1 MIVSPNMVL
10 QVLIHPH
17 SQVHGTLRGYH
28 KMRHFYMRPKS
39 HPWPHCFWTAHWHDS
54 THHRPGYQGFSDGKS
69 GLLGQA
75 FYLTFQIGFLKWMD
89 QDGEVINVRNG
100 SKWNSVNFWT
110 AFGPQPLQL
119 RWVPPWLP
127 SWKTQNGGRT
137 CGLKWLQRRRRRW
150 RRKAWV
156 TWKRWHRKGYWWFDN
171 LISLGFRLIHCCTLN
186 K

>member
-1 MIVSPNMVL
+1 MIIAPKYRMGYSPGTIWYPREHTNSCLIYSWSSL
-10 QVLIHPH
+10 QIWYY
-17 SQVHGTLRGYH
+17 R
-28 KMRHFYMRPKS
+28 
-39 HPWPHCFWTAHWHDS
+39 FWS
-54 THHRPGYQGFSDGKS
+54 THTAKCTEPCEGITKCVTFTCGRSHTRDLIAFEPLIDLTARIGQATFLVFRWFLS

-75 FYLTFQIGFLKWMD
+75 FYLTFQIAFL
-89 QDGEVINVRNG
+89 
-100 SKWNSVNFWT
+100 
-110 AFGPQPLQL
+110 
-119 RWVPPWLP
+119 

-156 TWKRWHRKGYWWFDN
+156 TWKRWHRKGYWWVDN